1 MSKARGGLLG
11 GAQEFEWLT
20 ARGACVY
27 ARSSAP
33 LRMTPEDRT
42 MHAESSGVSMRKT
55 VSLAGQTVRHRAA
68 GAARPP
74 RGSGVQLHKAGL
86 LFTAKQS
93 FSTWEELGTELF
105 SFADSSTWW
114 IADWLVYGESV
125 FHDRYE
131 EAIKRTSLSYQTLR
145 NYSWVARAF
154 PLSRRRPGLSFSHHL
169 EVVALDEPEQDY
181 WLRKAKELDWS
192 RNKLRREIRESL
204 LIRQGELTP
213 SGTGHDEK
221 SSVATRTAVGSGSTL
236 LLREA
241 TSTAEARSLI
251 LQFSADE
258 LAGMGRAAR
267 RDSESVEAW
276 VAKIVRR
283 AIDCS

>member
-1 MSKARGGLLG
+1 
-11 GAQEFEWLT
+11 
-20 ARGACVY
+20 
-27 ARSSAP
+27 
-33 LRMTPEDRT
+33 
-42 MHAESSGVSMRKT
+42 MRKT
-55 VSLAGQTVRHRAA
+55 VSPAGRSARHMAA
-68 GAARPP
+68 GAARQP
-74 RGSGVQLHKAGL
+74 RGSGVQLYKSGL

-93 FSTWEELGTELF
+93 FRTWEELGTELF

-125 FHDRYE
+125 FQDRYE

-154 PLSRRRPGLSFSHHL
+154 PLSRRRQGLSFSHHL
-169 EVVALDEPEQDY
+169 EVVALEEPEQDY
-181 WLRKAKELDWS
+181 WLRKAEELGWS
-192 RNKLRREIRESL
+192 RNKLRREVRSSL
-204 LIRQGELTP
+204 LMRQSELTQ
-213 SGTGHDEK
+213 SGAGGDEE
-221 SSVATRTAVGSGSTL
+221 SGAVARTAAGSTSTL
-236 LLREA
+236 LRRDA

-276 VAKIVRR
+276 VAKVVRR